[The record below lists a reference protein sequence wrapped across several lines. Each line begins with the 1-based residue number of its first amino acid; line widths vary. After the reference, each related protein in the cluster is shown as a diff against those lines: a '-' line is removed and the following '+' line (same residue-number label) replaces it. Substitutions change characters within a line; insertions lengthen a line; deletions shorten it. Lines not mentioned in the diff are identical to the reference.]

1 MHLDYN
7 TNTNT
12 TWTRDESIAL
22 WNLAQARPTL
32 ADCLESDD
40 PEGDARRISR
50 YTRHVDDTAYA
61 LGLSNDP
68 TRLAAFRSAA
78 WYGEVVR

>member
-22 WNLAQARPTL
+22 WNLAQARPAITAGTSRL
-32 ADCLESDD
+32 AQFNRNVN
-40 PEGDARRISR
+40 DAA
-50 YTRHVDDTAYA
+50 DA
-61 LGLSNDP
+61 LGLYNDP
-68 TRLAAFRSAA
+68 DKLYAFRSAA